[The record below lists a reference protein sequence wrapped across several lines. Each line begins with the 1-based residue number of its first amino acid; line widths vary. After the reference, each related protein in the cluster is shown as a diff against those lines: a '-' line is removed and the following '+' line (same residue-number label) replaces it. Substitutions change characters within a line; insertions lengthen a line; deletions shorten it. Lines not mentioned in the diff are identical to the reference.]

1 MKAIQ
6 PKSTAAIVTAKGDRM
21 LARELFRSD
30 PERVRTMLAERH
42 TEAPLDRLLDVDVA
56 WRKVLVRVEDLK
68 ARRNAGSKEIGGL
81 YRDGSAEEA
90 EQLKAQMSALG
101 DEIKGLEEQAKGYEA
116 ELTELELQIPNL
128 FDESVPVGAN
138 ESANRVER
146 SWGEQPVFDFEVKAH
161 WDLGPDL
168 GIIDFERAAKIASS
182 RFAALRGVGA
192 ALERALISYMLDL
205 QTATHGYTEII
216 PPYLVNSASLLGTG
230 QLPKFADDL
239 FDIRDFDLSLI
250 PTAEVP
256 LTNLHRDETLDEAA
270 LPIRYCAATP
280 CFRAEAGSHGRDV
293 RGLIRQ
299 HQFHKVE
306 LVTLAHPEESWDL
319 LEELSGHAEAVLQ
332 GLGLPYRV
340 ITLASGDLGF
350 SAAKTYDLEVWLPA
364 LGCYREISS
373 CSNFTDFQARR
384 AHLRFRPSSGGRPR
398 YLHTLNGSALAAG
411 RTMVAVLENYQQA
424 DGSVVIPEVLRPYLN
439 GLEIIEPK

>member
-1 MKAIQ
+1 
-6 PKSTAAIVTAKGDRM
+6 M

-30 PERVRTMLAERH
+30 PARVRKMLAERH
-42 TEAPLDRLLDVDVA
+42 TEAPIDRLLEVDVA
-56 WRKVLVRVEDLK
+56 WREVLVRVEELK
-68 ARRNAGSKEIGGL
+68 ARRNIGSKEIGSL
-81 YRDGSAEEA
+81 YRDGRADEAEEK
-90 EQLKAQMSALG
+90 KAQMSALG
-101 DEIKGLEEQAKGYEA
+101 EEIKELEAQAKEFEA
-116 ELTELELQIPNL
+116 ELTELELQIPN
-128 FDESVPVGAN
+128 FVDESVPVGAD
-138 ESANRVER
+138 ESVNRVER
-146 SWGEQPVFDFEVKAH
+146 SWGEKPTFEFEVKAH

-168 GIIDFERAAKIASS
+168 GVVDFERAAKVASS
-182 RFAALRGVGA
+182 RFAVLRGTGA

-205 QTATHGYTEII
+205 QTNTHGYTEVI
-216 PPYLVNSASLLGTG
+216 PPFLVNSASLYGTG

-239 FDIRDFDLSLI
+239 FDIRDFDLYLI

-256 LTNLHRDETLDEAA
+256 LTNLHRDETVDEAE
-270 LPIRYCAATP
+270 LPIRYCASTP

-306 LVTLAHPEESWDL
+306 LVTFAHPEESWNL
-319 LEELSGHAEAVLQ
+319 LEELTAHAEAVLQ

-340 ITLASGDLGF
+340 VTLASGDLGF
-350 SAAKTYDLEVWLPA
+350 SASKTYDLEVWLPA

-384 AHLRFRPSSGGRPR
+384 AGLRYRPSEGGRTR

-424 DGSVVIPEVLRPYLN
+424 DGSVIVPEVLRPN
-439 GLEIIEPK
+439 MGGLEIIEPE

>member
-1 MKAIQ
+1 
-6 PKSTAAIVTAKGDRM
+6 M
-21 LARELFRSD
+21 LARDVFRND
-30 PERVRTMLAERH
+30 PERVRAMLADRH
-42 TEAPLDRLLDVDVA
+42 TEAPLDRLLEIDA
-56 WRKVLVRVEDLK
+56 SWREVLVTVEELK
-68 ARRNAGSKEIGGL
+68 ARRNVGSKEIGNL
-81 YRDGSAEEA
+81 YRDRRQDEAEE
-90 EQLKAQMSALG
+90 LKAEMSVLG
-101 DEIKGLEEQAKGYEA
+101 EQIKGLESNAREFEA
-116 ELTELELQIPNL
+116 ELAELELQIPNL
-128 FDESVPVGAN
+128 FDPSVPVGAD

-146 SWGEQPVFDFEVKAH
+146 TWGDHPVFDFEPKAH

-168 GIIDFERAAKIASS
+168 GVVEFERAAKVASS
-182 RFAALRGVGA
+182 RFAVLRGAGA

-205 QTATHGYTEII
+205 QVGEHGYTEII
-216 PPYLVNSASLLGTG
+216 PPYLVNSASLHGTG
-230 QLPKFADDL
+230 QLPKFAEDL
-239 FDIRDFDLSLI
+239 FRVEDFDLYLV

-256 LTNLHRDETLDEAA
+256 LTNLHRDETLDQAE
-270 LPIRYCAATP
+270 LPIRYCAYTP

-306 LVTLAHPEESWDL
+306 LVCFARPEESWSL
-319 LEELSGHAEAVLQ
+319 LEELTGHAEAVLQ

-340 ITLASGDLGF
+340 VTLASGDLGF

-373 CSNFTDFQARR
+373 CTNFTDFQARR
-384 AHLRFRPSSGGRPR
+384 AHLRYRPSDGGKAR

-424 DGSVVIPEVLRPYLN
+424 DGTVVVPEVLRPYLG
-439 GLEIIEPK
+439 GLEIIEPE

>member
-1 MKAIQ
+1 
-6 PKSTAAIVTAKGDRM
+6 M
-21 LARELFRSD
+21 LARDLFRSD
-30 PERVRTMLAERH
+30 PERVRKMLAERH
-42 TEAPLDRLLDVDVA
+42 TEAPIDRILEVDVA
-56 WRKVLVRVEDLK
+56 WREVLVRVEELK
-68 ARRNAGSKEIGGL
+68 ARRNIGSKEIGSL
-81 YRDGSAEEA
+81 YRDGRTDEAEEM
-90 EQLKAQMSALG
+90 KAQMSALG
-101 DEIKGLEEQAKGYEA
+101 DEIKELEAQAKGFEA
-116 ELTELELQIPNL
+116 ELIELELQIPNL
-128 FDESVPVGAN
+128 VDESVPVGAD

-146 SWGEQPVFDFEVKAH
+146 IWGEKPTFEFEAKAH

-168 GIIDFERAAKIASS
+168 GMIDFERAAKVASS
-182 RFAALRGVGA
+182 RFAVLRGSGA
-192 ALERALISYMLDL
+192 ALERALVSYMLDL
-205 QTATHGYTEII
+205 QTNTHGYTEVI
-216 PPYLVNSASLLGTG
+216 PPYLVNSASLYGTG

-239 FDIRDFDLSLI
+239 FDIRDFDLYLI

-256 LTNLHRDETLDEAA
+256 LTNLHRDETIDEAE
-270 LPIRYCAATP
+270 LPIRYCAYTP

-306 LVTLAHPEESWDL
+306 LVTFAHPEESWDL
-319 LEELSGHAEAVLQ
+319 LEELTAHAEAVLQ

-340 ITLASGDLGF
+340 VTLASGDLGF

-384 AHLRFRPSSGGRPR
+384 ARLHYRPSEGGRAR
-398 YLHTLNGSALAAG
+398 YLHTLNGSGLAAG

-424 DGSVVIPEVLRPYLN
+424 DGSVVVPEVLRPYLN
-439 GLEIIEPK
+439 GLEVIEPRR